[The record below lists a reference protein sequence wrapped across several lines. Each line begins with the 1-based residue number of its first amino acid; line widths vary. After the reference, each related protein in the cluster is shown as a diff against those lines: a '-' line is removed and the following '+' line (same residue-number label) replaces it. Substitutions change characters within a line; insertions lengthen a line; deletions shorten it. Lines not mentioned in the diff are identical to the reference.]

1 MRRLADLRGA
11 TLLAHNYQLPAIQD
25 VADHVGDS
33 LALSRIAA
41 EAPEDTI
48 VFCGVH
54 FMAETAKILSPDK
67 TVLIPDQRAGCSL
80 ADSITADELR
90 AWKAEHPGAVV
101 VSYVNTTAAV
111 KAETDICCTSSNAV
125 EVVAS
130 IPEDREVLFC
140 PDQFLGAHVRRVTG
154 RKNLHVWA
162 GECHVHAGIN
172 GDELADQARAH
183 PDAELYVHP
192 ECGCATSALYLAGEG
207 AFPEDRVKILSTGGM
222 LDAARETRARQ
233 VLVAT
238 EVGMLHQLRRAAPE
252 VDFRAVNDRAS
263 CKYMKMITPAA
274 LLRCLVEGADE
285 VDVDPDIARLGRASV
300 QRMIEIGTAR
310 RRRMT
315 RSKDATQVHGW
326 VLAAAGR
333 RRRHR
338 HRRRRPGRRAGGA
351 PARPKSGGAE
361 QGRRHRDVLCTGRY
375 RGGAAGHRRRIS
387 IDAHVADTLAAGAR
401 ALRSGRGAL
410 DRGRRLSRRRRIGR

>member
-1 MRRLADLRGA
+1 MTILDQVHTPTQPTAITDGPDGYGGVVADEAWAAEVRRLATLRGA
-11 TLLAHNYQLPAIQD
+11 TLLAHNYQVPAIQD

-41 EAPEDTI
+41 DAPEDTI

-90 AWKAEHPGAVV
+90 AWKAEYPDAVV

-125 EVVAS
+125 DVVAS
-130 IPEDREVLFC
+130 IPADRDVLFC

-154 RKNLHVWA
+154 RENLHIWA

-172 GDELADQARAH
+172 GDELAQQARNH
-183 PDAELYVHP
+183 PDAELFVHP

-207 AFPEDRVKILSTGGM
+207 AVPADRVKILSTGGM
-222 LDAARETRARQ
+222 LDAARRSSARE

-238 EVGMLHQLRRAAPE
+238 EIGMLHQLRRAAPDI
-252 VDFRAVNDRAS
+252 DFRAVNDRAS
-263 CKYMKMITPAA
+263 CRYMKMITPAA

-285 VDVDPDIARLGRASV
+285 VHVDPETATRARRSV
-300 QRMIEIGTAR
+300 TAMIEIG
-310 RRRMT
+310 
-315 RSKDATQVHGW
+315 Q
-326 VLAAAGR
+326 
-333 RRRHR
+333 
-338 HRRRRPGRRAGGA
+338 PGGG
-351 PARPKSGGAE
+351 E
-361 QGRRHRDVLCTGRY
+361 
-375 RGGAAGHRRRIS
+375 
-387 IDAHVADTLAAGAR
+387 
-401 ALRSGRGAL
+401 
-410 DRGRRLSRRRRIGR
+410 

>member
-1 MRRLADLRGA
+1 MTVLNRMDTPAADLVSRITNSPTGYGGVDGDEQWADEVRRLARQRGA

-80 ADSITADELR
+80 ADSITADDLR
-90 AWKAEHPGAVV
+90 AWKEEHPGAVV

-111 KAETDICCTSSNAV
+111 KALTDICCTSSNAV
-125 EVVAS
+125 EVVES
-130 IPEDREVLFC
+130 IDPDREVLFC
-140 PDQFLGAHVRRVTG
+140 PDQFLGAHVRRMTG
-154 RKNLHVWA
+154 RTNVHVWA

-172 GDELADQARAH
+172 GEELTDQANAH
-183 PDAELYVHP
+183 PDAELFVHP

-207 AFPEDRVKILSTGGM
+207 AFPSDRVKILSTGGM
-222 LDAARETRARQ
+222 LEAARETRARE

-238 EVGMLHQLRRAAPE
+238 EVGMLYQLRKAAPE

-274 LLRCLVEGADE
+274 LLRCLIEGADE
-285 VDVDPDIARLGRASV
+285 VDVDPDVAAAGRRSV
-300 QRMIEIGTAR
+300 QRMIEIG
-310 RRRMT
+310 
-315 RSKDATQVHGW
+315 Q
-326 VLAAAGR
+326 
-333 RRRHR
+333 
-338 HRRRRPGRRAGGA
+338 PGGG
-351 PARPKSGGAE
+351 E
-361 QGRRHRDVLCTGRY
+361 
-375 RGGAAGHRRRIS
+375 
-387 IDAHVADTLAAGAR
+387 
-401 ALRSGRGAL
+401 
-410 DRGRRLSRRRRIGR
+410 

>member
-1 MRRLADLRGA
+1 MTVINRMDTLAESMIADITNSPTGYAGVAGDEQWAAEVRRLAKLRGA
-11 TLLAHNYQLPAIQD
+11 TVLAHNYQLPEIQD

-90 AWKAEHPGAVV
+90 AWKDEHPGAVV

-111 KAETDICCTSSNAV
+111 KALTDICCTSSNAV
-125 EVVAS
+125 EVVES
-130 IPEDREVLFC
+130 IDSDREVLFC
-140 PDQFLGAHVRRVTG
+140 PDQFLGAHVRRMTG
-154 RKNLHVWA
+154 RENLHVWA

-172 GDELADQARAH
+172 GDELNDQARAN
-183 PDAELYVHP
+183 PDAELFVHP

-207 AFPEDRVKILSTGGM
+207 AFPPDRVKILSTGGM
-222 LDAARETRARQ
+222 LEAANQTDARK

-238 EVGMLHQLRRAAPE
+238 EVGMLYQLRRAAPQ

-263 CKYMKMITPAA
+263 CKFMKMITPAA

-285 VDVDPDIARLGRASV
+285 VDVDPDVAAAGRRSV
-300 QRMIEIGTAR
+300 QRMIEIG
-310 RRRMT
+310 
-315 RSKDATQVHGW
+315 Q
-326 VLAAAGR
+326 
-333 RRRHR
+333 
-338 HRRRRPGRRAGGA
+338 PGGG
-351 PARPKSGGAE
+351 E
-361 QGRRHRDVLCTGRY
+361 
-375 RGGAAGHRRRIS
+375 
-387 IDAHVADTLAAGAR
+387 
-401 ALRSGRGAL
+401 
-410 DRGRRLSRRRRIGR
+410 

>member
-1 MRRLADLRGA
+1 VTVVNRMDTPVEDMIAGITDSPTGYTGVAGDALWAAEIRRLTELRGA

-41 EAPEDTI
+41 DAAEDTI

-80 ADSITADELR
+80 ADSITPDDLR
-90 AWKAEHPGAVV
+90 VWKDEHPGAVV
-101 VSYVNTTAAV
+101 VSYVNTTAEV
-111 KAETDICCTSSNAV
+111 KALTDICCTSSNAAD
-125 EVVAS
+125 VVAS
-130 IPEDREVLFC
+130 IDPDRDVLFC
-140 PDQFLGAHVRRVTG
+140 PDQFLGAHVRRITG

-172 GDELADQARAH
+172 GDELAEQARAH
-183 PDAELYVHP
+183 PDAELFVHP

-207 AFPEDRVKILSTGGM
+207 AFPPDRVKILSTGGM
-222 LDAARETRARQ
+222 LDAAHQTRARQ

-285 VDVDPDIARLGRASV
+285 VHVAPDVAAAGRRSV
-300 QRMIEIGTAR
+300 QRMIEIG
-310 RRRMT
+310 
-315 RSKDATQVHGW
+315 
-326 VLAAAGR
+326 
-333 RRRHR
+333 
-338 HRRRRPGRRAGGA
+338 RPGGG
-351 PARPKSGGAE
+351 E
-361 QGRRHRDVLCTGRY
+361 
-375 RGGAAGHRRRIS
+375 
-387 IDAHVADTLAAGAR
+387 
-401 ALRSGRGAL
+401 
-410 DRGRRLSRRRRIGR
+410 